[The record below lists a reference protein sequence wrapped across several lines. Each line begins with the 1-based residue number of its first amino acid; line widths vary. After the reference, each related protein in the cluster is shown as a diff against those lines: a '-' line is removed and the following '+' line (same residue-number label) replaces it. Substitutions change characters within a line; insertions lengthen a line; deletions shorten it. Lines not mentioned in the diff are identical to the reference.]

1 MASQINNP
9 DGAETKKVEK
19 KTSPKRGVK
28 NPFLYGGTIV
38 ILIITVI
45 AFVFIPSIGGGLGS
59 SASVPTFGTWNGK
72 PISYTSGSYFATQV
86 AQINDYLRQQGLS
99 DQNFQLYAYQV
110 WHMAFQ
116 STAIRTALMDTVQK
130 SGFKVT
136 EKGLDEAMAT
146 NATFQVDG
154 KFSIEKYNKTP
165 MAERLKLRTSTKED
179 LVVRRYYEDLYTI
192 APSTAEISFVASM
205 AKPERSISYIT
216 LPLSSYP
223 AEEVAAWGNKNSDL
237 FRTLGIS
244 RITITSSESDAK
256 KVLQQV
262 KDNKLA
268 FEDAAKSHS
277 KDAYADKGGDAGE
290 VAYYVFEEGFS
301 DKANATKVAALKKG
315 EISDVYKIAD
325 KAWAFFKI
333 NSELSLPDFS
343 KQATLDEAKAYLTE
357 KEKGTLESWAIAKAN
372 TIISSPDGEQF
383 QASAKKAGISVK
395 SAGPFIV
402 NIGNPTFYAYSQQIP
417 LLQTPFANNDP
428 ELQAAEQNEAFM
440 TELFSLAKGKVSKPL
455 VVGESVIVFSVTKDE
470 PATDDETAMVKFA
483 YPYFHQ
489 QTIDT
494 QTRDTFIKSKKLK
507 DNFNTTFFKVF
518 KTGGQT
524 SSNATSA
531 ETTTTVAANT
541 ETTAAPATK

>member
-179 LVVRRYYEDLYTI
+179 
-192 APSTAEISFVASM
+192 PC
-205 AKPERSISYIT
+205 T
-216 LPLSSYP
+216 L
-223 AEEVAAWGNKNSDL
+223 
-237 FRTLGIS
+237 R
-244 RITITSSESDAK
+244 
-256 KVLQQV
+256 
-262 KDNKLA
+262 
-268 FEDAAKSHS
+268 
-277 KDAYADKGGDAGE
+277 
-290 VAYYVFEEGFS
+290 
-301 DKANATKVAALKKG
+301 
-315 EISDVYKIAD
+315 
-325 KAWAFFKI
+325 
-333 NSELSLPDFS
+333 
-343 KQATLDEAKAYLTE
+343 
-357 KEKGTLESWAIAKAN
+357 
-372 TIISSPDGEQF
+372 
-383 QASAKKAGISVK
+383 
-395 SAGPFIV
+395 
-402 NIGNPTFYAYSQQIP
+402 
-417 LLQTPFANNDP
+417 
-428 ELQAAEQNEAFM
+428 
-440 TELFSLAKGKVSKPL
+440 
-455 VVGESVIVFSVTKDE
+455 
-470 PATDDETAMVKFA
+470 
-483 YPYFHQ
+483 
-489 QTIDT
+489 
-494 QTRDTFIKSKKLK
+494 
-507 DNFNTTFFKVF
+507 
-518 KTGGQT
+518 
-524 SSNATSA
+524 
-531 ETTTTVAANT
+531 
-541 ETTAAPATK
+541 